1 MVESSS
7 FKSNSGLE
15 HDTCH
20 LHAPKWLYFCT
31 FSTQNGHARYRPSH
45 QTWAA
50 CAALRLKDLQ
60 LCNLWRQSSWW
71 RRAVGAPMDEC
82 GEFFVA
88 APLSDMEAVS
98 PWNLL
103 VGRIY
108 SVQPS
113 GNHRPFAVQENPS
126 TRLHSGWEYWVPAWT
141 MLKHRVNPV
150 CYGHYC
156 LFYLTL

>member
-108 SVQPS
+108 RCMRNLVRFFGICREPHQNFQKVQNKNESTPLPPQCFICSIFNAWYVVYSV
-113 GNHRPFAVQENPS
+113 
-126 TRLHSGWEYWVPAWT
+126 LH
-141 MLKHRVNPV
+141 M
-150 CYGHYC
+150 
-156 LFYLTL
+156 